1 MSSAPRAVPRRKN
14 SCPLVYLGENPQDM
28 AGSGDSGPGVI
39 TTKSGKVLKQLTFDE
54 TSTM

>member
-1 MSSAPRAVPRRKN
+1 
-14 SCPLVYLGENPQDM
+14 M